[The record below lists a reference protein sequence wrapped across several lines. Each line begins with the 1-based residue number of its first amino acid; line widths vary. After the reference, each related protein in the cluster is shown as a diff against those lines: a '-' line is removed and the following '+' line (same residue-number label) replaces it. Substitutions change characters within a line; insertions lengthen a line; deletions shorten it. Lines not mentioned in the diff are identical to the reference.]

1 MVSVGCLSHAGGVA
15 TQGHMGWTAG
25 CEYAEA
31 FVRARA
37 ETLPM
42 ISVAAA
48 DLRKSV
54 ESPQVRWNMR
64 ASQAS
69 SRTRLLSCE
78 CCVTRV

>member
-1 MVSVGCLSHAGGVA
+1 
-15 TQGHMGWTAG
+15 MGWTAG

-54 ESPQVRWNMR
+54 ESPQVEHARISGEFKDTS
-64 ASQAS
+64 AK
-69 SRTRLLSCE
+69 L
-78 CCVTRV
+78 

>member
-1 MVSVGCLSHAGGVA
+1 
-15 TQGHMGWTAG
+15 MGWTAG

-54 ESPQVRWNMR
+54 ESPQVEHARISGEFKESTS
-64 ASQAS
+64 ASPK
-69 SRTRLLSCE
+69 L
-78 CCVTRV
+78 